1 METQEEIKALAE
13 ELLEILYYESLNIRG
28 VIYPNKKRFMI
39 CLNPG
44 WGSHEA
50 WREEWKEGEKK
61 VQGKAIEGFTVLWQ
75 NLLKIHL
82 CKRNETTNLKFSSE
96 LLSELSNFV
105 TIKQTFWRRIYLL
118 TRQLS
123 AEEISELEV
132 DFEQEV
138 KTLLQKLIKEEEV
151 PDLWGLKSTAEINV
165 KIVKAIL
172 DTTSVTVEEK
182 VLLFRNVL
190 TSLKSRLSID
200 SLEAKLRGMEESDKK
215 VYENIRHILPE
226 IILSGVK
233 EEVEWF
239 LSKTEGNADLII
251 SEMLSTIRKH
261 VREVLEESS

>member
-1 METQEEIKALAE
+1 MFISKLINVIILLLNAEKSDGKPDKSDGKSPTERLHQRYHSFGKRMHQTDAE

-75 NLLKIHL
+75 NMLKIHL

-138 KTLLQKLIKEEEV
+138 KTLLQKLIKVEEV
-151 PDLWGLKSTAEINV
+151 AVLWGLISTAEINV
-165 KIVKAIL
+165 KIGR
-172 DTTSVTVEEK
+172 
-182 VLLFRNVL
+182 RNAFG
-190 TSLKSRLSID
+190 I
-200 SLEAKLRGMEESDKK
+200 
-215 VYENIRHILPE
+215 
-226 IILSGVK
+226 
-233 EEVEWF
+233 
-239 LSKTEGNADLII
+239 
-251 SEMLSTIRKH
+251 
-261 VREVLEESS
+261 